1 MNEDKLFVIGIGG
14 TGMRCLESFVH
25 MCAMGMFDNKEINIL
40 TLDTDQENGNLKRV
54 WDLIDLYNRI
64 KNPTGNNLTGDSVAL
79 SSYNFKL
86 IGLEQ
91 GLRNYK

>member
-1 MNEDKLFVIGIGG
+1 M
-14 TGMRCLESFVH
+14 
-25 MCAMGMFDNKEINIL
+25 AEILCRHLGLPL
-40 TLDTDQENGNLKRV
+40 TK
-54 WDLIDLYNRI
+54 IKI
-64 KNPTGNNLTGDSVAL
+64 KNSTGNNLTGDNVAL

>member
-1 MNEDKLFVIGIGG
+1 M
-14 TGMRCLESFVH
+14 
-25 MCAMGMFDNKEINIL
+25 AEILCKHLGLPTSKI
-40 TLDTDQENGNLKRV
+40 K
-54 WDLIDLYNRI
+54 I